1 MRVKI
6 QVSPGR
12 GRQKVVTFGIAQNYF
27 QSISN
32 QNTQNLNEVQISQN
46 SRSSNFTKFTKFKF
60 HKIHEVQI

>member
-46 SRSSNFTKFTKFKF
+46 SRSSNLTKFTK
-60 HKIHEVQI
+60 